1 MGPSSTKLSKAQAP
15 VVPRVAQ
22 SWNKNKK
29 MFIFTFCI
37 KTCFWFFGKRDIGL
51 AATAVVVAACLFV
64 FNWKPEKE
72 KNIAEAVF

>member
-1 MGPSSTKLSKAQAP
+1 
-15 VVPRVAQ
+15 
-22 SWNKNKK
+22 

-51 AATAVVVAACLFV
+51 AAAVVVAVVVVVAACLFV

>member
-1 MGPSSTKLSKAQAP
+1 
-15 VVPRVAQ
+15 
-22 SWNKNKK
+22 

-51 AATAVVVAACLFV
+51 AAAAVVVAAVVVVAAAVVVAACLFV

>member
-1 MGPSSTKLSKAQAP
+1 
-15 VVPRVAQ
+15 
-22 SWNKNKK
+22 

-51 AATAVVVAACLFV
+51 AAAVVVAAVVVAAAVVVVVAACLFV